1 VDARLTAFDGW
12 VAAAAIDIGS
22 NSIKMTVGR
31 PDGEGGIEQIAWAS
45 EVVRLGEGV
54 AATGRLDEGRMDAAL
69 DALRRFVDQARELGV
84 ERVVAVATEATRA
97 AANGEAFLEEVR
109 RETGIEVRVIDG
121 DEEAALTFRGLAAT
135 VDLSGPV
142 LIADIGGG
150 STELIATVDGGMQG
164 ARSIG
169 LGSGRLTERL
179 VQADP
184 PTEAE
189 LEACEDEAA
198 RIIAEGT
205 RGLEPPAGAATRLVL
220 VGGTGEYM
228 ARLLPADGAV
238 DVAAVRRALG
248 VMTRMTAA
256 ELAERIAVPEARA
269 RVLPAGV
276 AIVAAIT
283 ERVKPES
290 IEISHS
296 GVRAGLLLETFQA
309 LDGSRERQRGS
320 ETGERDRVSVAS
332 AASTAVLKGEASPPD
347 ADFRETMRALI
358 ADRWAVVWK
367 TIPVALA
374 GEDIEGVHDVRVASR
389 RLRAAMDVAAPVFPQ
404 RWYKALHRTAKEIT
418 GALGEVRDRDVLL
431 EALRADREGAPLVER
446 PGIDRIIDRVERER
460 IAARREMET
469 YLRELLDSPVRGDA
483 ERRFGSV
490 AGDPGAVSSVAE
502 AQ

>member
-1 VDARLTAFDGW
+1 
-12 VAAAAIDIGS
+12 
-22 NSIKMTVGR
+22 M
-31 PDGEGGIEQIAWAS
+31 
-45 EVVRLGEGV
+45 
-54 AATGRLDEGRMDAAL
+54 
-69 DALRRFVDQARELGV
+69 
-84 ERVVAVATEATRA
+84 
-97 AANGEAFLEEVR
+97 
-109 RETGIEVRVIDG
+109 
-121 DEEAALTFRGLAAT
+121 
-135 VDLSGPV
+135 
-142 LIADIGGG
+142 
-150 STELIATVDGGMQG
+150 
-164 ARSIG
+164 
-169 LGSGRLTERL
+169 
-179 VQADP
+179 
-184 PTEAE
+184 
-189 LEACEDEAA
+189 
-198 RIIAEGT
+198 
-205 RGLEPPAGAATRLVL
+205 
-220 VGGTGEYM
+220 
-228 ARLLPADGAV
+228 
-238 DVAAVRRALG
+238 
-248 VMTRMTAA
+248 
-256 ELAERIAVPEARA
+256 
-269 RVLPAGV
+269 
-276 AIVAAIT
+276 
-283 ERVKPES
+283 
-290 IEISHS
+290 
-296 GVRAGLLLETFQA
+296 RAGLLLETFQA

-431 EALRADREGAPLVER
+431 EALRADREGTPLVER

>member
-1 VDARLTAFDGW
+1 
-12 VAAAAIDIGS
+12 
-22 NSIKMTVGR
+22 
-31 PDGEGGIEQIAWAS
+31 
-45 EVVRLGEGV
+45 
-54 AATGRLDEGRMDAAL
+54 
-69 DALRRFVDQARELGV
+69 
-84 ERVVAVATEATRA
+84 
-97 AANGEAFLEEVR
+97 
-109 RETGIEVRVIDG
+109 VRVIDG

-135 VDLSGPV
+135 VDLSGSV

-150 STELIATVDGGMQG
+150 STELIATVNGEMQG

-189 LEACEDEAA
+189 LAACEDEAA
-198 RIIAEGT
+198 RIIAEGM
-205 RGLEPPAGAATRLVL
+205 RGLDPPAGGATRLVL

-228 ARLLPADGAV
+228 ARLLPVDGIV
-238 DVAAVRRALG
+238 DLAAVRQALG
-248 VMTRMTAA
+248 EMTRITAA
-256 ELAERIAVPEARA
+256 ELAERITVPEARA

-276 AIVAAIT
+276 AIVAAID
-283 ERVKPES
+283 ERVNPAS

-309 LDGSRERQRGS
+309 LDGSRERQRGT
-320 ETGERDRVSVAS
+320 ETEEQDRVSAAD
-332 AASTAVLKGEASPPD
+332 AASTAVPVSEVSPPD

-358 ADRWAVVWK
+358 AERWAVVWK

-404 RWYKALHRTAKEIT
+404 RWYRALHRTAKEIT

-431 EALRADREGAPLVER
+431 EALRVDRDEAPLVER
-446 PGIDRIIDRVERER
+446 PGINRIIDRVERER
-460 IAARREMET
+460 IAARSEMEA

-483 ERRFGSV
+483 ERRFGAV
-490 AGDPGAVSSVAE
+490 AGNRGAADSVTE